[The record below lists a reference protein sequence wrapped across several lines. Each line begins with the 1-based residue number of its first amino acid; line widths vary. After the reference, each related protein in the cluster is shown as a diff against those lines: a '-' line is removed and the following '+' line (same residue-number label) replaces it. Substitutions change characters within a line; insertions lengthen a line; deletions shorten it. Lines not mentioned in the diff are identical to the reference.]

1 MGITVATR
9 YNPQHTK
16 ALLEHE
22 GRDDGRTEKDY
33 PSAVCNLLC
42 ATGHTV
48 EAQRRSDDARKPVRT
63 VTIPIT
69 VRPKDSRAARELQ
82 TIEVLQV
89 LEDDV
94 PQEIL
99 AKRGGTSVPLTLAIL
114 IQDDLVSSIANE
126 INGLAQFIRRLPPNS
141 RVLVGYLR
149 SGSLQVRQRFTPDLE
164 RAARALRI
172 PISSPTSAPY
182 NPYVQTLEALKRFES
197 QPTGSRRAILLI
209 SDGLDVSRGVSS
221 ATPSQSLDLQR
232 HHDAQL
238 AASRATLLPPTTGHL
253 VGSFGAPSYGQAR
266 GKTVERDGGARLLS
280 RHLGAGQLRSV
291 PARPQHAASEAVRA
305 DLPFDQHRQRFS
317 PYQDRFRTGRRRDT
331 SPGGLHPLKSPRR
344 RAEIL

>member
-1 MGITVATR
+1 MMDAPKRITR
-9 YNPQHTK
+9 
-16 ALLEHE
+16 LLF
-22 GRDDGRTEKDY
+22 
-33 PSAVCNLLC
+33 VILLC

-48 EAQRRSDDARKPVRT
+48 EAQRRSDDAPKPVRT

-99 AKRGGTSVPLTLAIL
+99 AKRGGASVPLTLAIL

-126 INGLAQFIRRLPPNS
+126 ISGLAQFIRRLPPNS

-209 SDGLDVSRGVSS
+209 SDGLDTSRGVSS

-232 HHDAQL
+232 AINDAQRRGV
-238 AASRATLLPPTTGHL
+238 AVYSFYAPTTGGTG
-253 VGSFGAPSYGQAR
+253 GSNSVLTSYGQGSLERLSSETGGRAFFQGTSAPVSFDPFLRDLSTLLAR
-266 GKTVERDGGARLLS
+266 QFALTYLSTNTGKGFHRIKIVSELADG
-280 RHLGAGQLRSV
+280 
-291 PARPQHAASEAVRA
+291 EI
-305 DLPFDQHRQRFS
+305 
-317 PYQDRFRTGRRRDT
+317 
-331 SPGGLHPLKSPRR
+331 LHPAGYIR
-344 RAEIL
+344 